1 MAIDFRLTKEQQELR
16 EAARDFAQNVLAPLV
31 PDADATRDPHEAFAK
46 TKPAYVESYKRG
58 FAMGFLPKEYGGGSV
73 SNLDLQ
79 LVAEE
84 ICAVDPGFA
93 TTLLVNGL
101 GLMNVVWFG
110 TDAEKEKWLRPAC
123 TDAKG
128 EYLAGWVVSEAGG
141 RPGGTANFDA
151 PQPSPIGIGLTAELK
166 NGEYV
171 LNGRKY
177 WPCNAGGWDQ
187 QGADVNV
194 CIVRTDKTK
203 GGKEGLSAIL
213 VPRGSP
219 GFRVE
224 KVIDTMGHRLCQNN
238 SLVFDNVRVPEENI
252 ISGTKGNGDLVISK
266 AFTWSGPVAAIA
278 AVGVARAA
286 YEYTLEWAKG
296 HTAGGAQPIMQHQH
310 VGYLLSDVAM
320 KIEAARYL
328 SWKSAQYLDLYD
340 SEGHVPGAWSK
351 IFGGETCVEVVYT
364 CMRIMGVNSYDRSHP
379 LEKYMREALCFPIYD
394 AGNIGMQ
401 RRKIHGVMAH
411 DSFDPR
417 AFVDNKA
424 MVFSKDMEGL
434 DTSPNLVETA
444 TPPEPHKVAA

>member
-1 MAIDFRLTKEQQELR
+1 MAIDFRLTTEQQNLR
-16 EAARDFAQNVLAPLV
+16 ETARDFAHNVLAPLV
-31 PDADATRDPHEAFAK
+31 PDADAARDPHEAFAK
-46 TKPAYVESYKRG
+46 TKPAYVEFYKLG

-101 GLMNVVWFG
+101 GLMNVAWFG

-123 TDAKG
+123 TDPKG

-151 PQPSPIGIGLTAELK
+151 PQPSPVSIGLTAELT

-177 WPCNAGGWDQ
+177 WPCNAGGWDK

-203 GGKEGLSAIL
+203 GGKEGLSAIM
-213 VPRGSP
+213 VPRGAP

-238 SLVFDNVRVPEENI
+238 SLVFDNVRVPEEHHFRHEGQRRPRHQQGLHMVGPGRGDRRSRCRQ
-252 ISGTKGNGDLVISK
+252 SGLRIHPRMGQGSHGRWCSADHATPACGLS
-266 AFTWSGPVAAIA
+266 
-278 AVGVARAA
+278 AVGCG
-286 YEYTLEWAKG
+286 YEDRGCALSLLEIG
-296 HTAGGAQPIMQHQH
+296 PI
-310 VGYLLSDVAM
+310 
-320 KIEAARYL
+320 
-328 SWKSAQYLDLYD
+328 
-340 SEGHVPGAWSK
+340 P
-351 IFGGETCVEVVYT
+351 
-364 CMRIMGVNSYDRSHP
+364 RS
-379 LEKYMREALCFPIYD
+379 L
-394 AGNIGMQ
+394 
-401 RRKIHGVMAH
+401 
-411 DSFDPR
+411 
-417 AFVDNKA
+417 
-424 MVFSKDMEGL
+424 
-434 DTSPNLVETA
+434 
-444 TPPEPHKVAA
+444 

>member
-1 MAIDFRLTKEQQELR
+1 MAIDFTLSKQQEELR
-16 EAARDFAQNVLAPLV
+16 DNARDFAQSVLAPLV
-31 PDADATRDPHEAFAK
+31 RDADATPDPHEAFVK
-46 TKPAYVESYKRG
+46 TKPAYVEAYKRG
-58 FAMGFLPKEYGGGSV
+58 LAMGFLPKEYGGGSV
-73 SNLDLQ
+73 GNIDLQ

-84 ICAVDPGFA
+84 VCAVDPGFA
-93 TTLLVNGL
+93 TTILVNGL

-110 TDAEKEKWLRPAC
+110 TEAEKERWLRPA
-123 TDAKG
+123 TSDPAG
-128 EYLAGWVVSEAGG
+128 EYLAGWVVSEAAG

-151 PQPSPIGIGLTAELK
+151 PQAHPVGIGLVAEHRDR
-166 NGEYV
+166 EYV
-171 LNGRKY
+171 VNGRKY
-177 WPCNAGGWDQ
+177 WPCNAAGWDK
-187 QGADVNV
+187 QGAPVNV
-194 CIVRTDKTK
+194 CVVRTDTAK
-203 GGKEGLSAIL
+203 GGTVGLSAII
-213 VPRGSP
+213 VPRGTA

-224 KVIDTMGHRLCQNN
+224 KVIDKMGHRLCSNA
-238 SLVFDNVRVPEENI
+238 SLVFEDVHVPEENV
-252 ISGTKGNGDLVISK
+252 ISGTLGNGDLVISK

-296 HTAGGAQPIMQHQH
+296 HTGGGARPIMQHQH

-328 SWKSAQYLDLYD
+328 SWKAAHYLDLYD

-351 IFGGETCVEVVYT
+351 IYGGEMCVDVVST

-401 RRKIHGVMAH
+401 RRKIHGVMAD

-417 AFVDNKA
+417 AFLENRKMA
-424 MVFSKDMEGL
+424 FTKEMEGI
-434 DTSPNLVETA
+434 DTSPNM
-444 TPPEPHKVAA
+444 PELAGVR